1 MAFKTEFVPGD
12 NDLRD
17 LTFRPA
23 DPTDARTLSREQVET
38 FNRDGFVSR
47 LPAFSADEILDL
59 KHYVDDLIER
69 VVSAPDRRNS
79 YSVTSYHLV
88 CERLYDLMLTPLFL
102 DYAEDLIGP
111 DIVCWGMHL
120 FAKMPGDGMEVPLH
134 QDARYWPLTPAKS
147 VTVWL
152 AIDDAD
158 EENAAM
164 EFTPGSHALGALPHE
179 EKALDGSRVLK
190 HAVVDP
196 ESYGPRYVNTLQAGQ
211 VSLHSDLLLHG
222 SRANLSTRRRSGLTI
237 RYTAAEVAPLPG
249 EEWYISPTVHCR
261 GTIPDRWPNC
271 ARPVGEHPE
280 FMAGITGDFDGN
292 PPAGGHAR

>member
-1 MAFKTEFVPGD
+1 MAFKTEFVPGAND
-12 NDLRD
+12 RRDLR
-17 LTFRPA
+17 FRPA
-23 DPTDARTLSREQVET
+23 DPAQARTLTRARVER
-38 FNRDGFVSR
+38 FNREGFVTK
-47 LPAFSADEILDL
+47 LPAFSADEIHDL
-59 KHYVDDLIER
+59 KTYVDDLIEK

-88 CERLYDLMLTPLFL
+88 CERLYDLILTPLLL
-102 DYAEDLIGP
+102 DYAQDLIGP

-134 QDARYWPLTPAKS
+134 QDARYWPLTPSKS

-158 EENAAM
+158 AENAAM
-164 EFTPGSHALGALPHE
+164 EFAPRSHLLGALAHE
-179 EKALDGSRVLK
+179 EKPLDGSRVLK
-190 HAVVDP
+190 HAVLDP
-196 ESYGPRYVNTLQAGQ
+196 EGYGPRYVNTLRAGE
-211 VSLHSDLLLHG
+211 VSMHSDLLLHG

-249 EEWYISPTVHCR
+249 EEWYISPSVHCR
-261 GTIPDRWPNC
+261 GRIPDRWPNC

-280 FMAGITGDFDGN
+280 LMAGITGDFDGN
-292 PPAGGHAR
+292 PAATD

>member
-1 MAFKTEFVPGD
+1 MAFKTEFVPGEHD
-12 NDLRD
+12 GRDLR
-17 LTFRPA
+17 FRPA
-23 DPTDARTLSREQVET
+23 DPDAARTLRREHIEA
-38 FNRDGFVSR
+38 FNRNGFVSP
-47 LPAFSADEILDL
+47 LPAFSADEIADL
-59 KHYVDDLIER
+59 KTYVDDLIEQ

-88 CERLYDLMLTPLFL
+88 CEGLYDLIRTPLLL

-134 QDARYWPLTPAKS
+134 QDATYWPLTPAKS

-152 AIDDAD
+152 AIDGAD

-164 EFTPGSHALGALPHE
+164 EFAPGSHVLGPLLHE
-179 EKALDGSRVLK
+179 EKPLDGSRVLK
-190 HAVVDP
+190 HAVIDP
-196 ESYGPRYVNTLQAGQ
+196 ESYGARYVNRLRAGE

-249 EEWYISPTVHCR
+249 EGWFITPSMHCR

-271 ARPVGEHPE
+271 PRPAGEHPE
-280 FMAGITGDFDGN
+280 YMAGITGDFDGN
-292 PPAGGHAR
+292 PADAG